1 MSLIDITSAN
11 SKMRCVVPAFYPGGF
26 DFDDYSTDNM
36 FDIGAL
42 TNTEDQMSA
51 DGKYHA
57 GYIFNPTEQTI
68 TLMPTSNAGFLIDDW
83 WSAERTAISKFSCNI
98 VLTVPALGR
107 KWQFVNGVI
116 HTWTPTPPGRRVLQA
131 RPAVFHF
138 ESVTP
143 SQI

>member
-11 SKMRCVVPAFYPGGF
+11 SKMRCVVPAYYPGGF

-83 WSAERTAISKFSCNI
+83 WAAERTAITKFTCNI
-98 VLTVPALGR
+98 VLTVPALGS
-107 KWQFVNGVI
+107 KFNFVNGCI
-116 HTWTPTPPGRRVLQA
+116 HTWTPVPRGGRVLGP

-138 ESVTP
+138 ETVTR
-143 SQI
+143 SAI

>member
-1 MSLIDITSAN
+1 MPIDITSAN
-11 SKMRCVVPAFYPGGF
+11 SKLRIVVPAYYPGGF
-26 DFDDYSTDNM
+26 DVDDYAADNM
-36 FDIGAL
+36 FETGAL
-42 TNTEDQMSA
+42 TNTEDAMSA

-57 GYIFNPTEQTI
+57 GFIFNPTEQTI

-83 WSAERTAISKFSCNI
+83 WVAERTAICKFACNM

-107 KWQFVNGVI
+107 KWNFVNGVI
-116 HTWTPTPPGRRVLQA
+116 HTWTPNPPGRRVLQA

-143 SQI
+143 SPI